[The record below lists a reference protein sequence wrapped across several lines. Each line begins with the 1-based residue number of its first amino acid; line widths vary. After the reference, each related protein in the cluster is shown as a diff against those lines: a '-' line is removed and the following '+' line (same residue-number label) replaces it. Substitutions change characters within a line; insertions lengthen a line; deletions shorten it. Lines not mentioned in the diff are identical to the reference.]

1 MRPAKRRSVIVGL
14 GAGLAVAVG
23 ATLIFALTGNDTQ
36 TLKIDG
42 PSVSTAPPARAS
54 GHVPTAGF
62 ERFDGSIGY
71 FTDYAGSPL
80 VVNFWSSS
88 CVPCVKEMPAFEAVF
103 RASKV
108 KFLGID
114 VNDTLADG
122 KSFAAKRGVTYD
134 LGRDPRAEL
143 LPDFD
148 ATILPTTVFVGA
160 DGKILEVHAG
170 ALTANEL
177 AAKIAKHFG

>member
-1 MRPAKRRSVIVGL
+1 MRPAKRRSLIVGL
-14 GAGLAVAVG
+14 GAGLAIAVA
-23 ATLIFALTGNDTQ
+23 ATLVFAFTGNDST

-42 PSVSTAPPARAS
+42 PSASTAPPAHAS
-54 GHVPTAGF
+54 GHVTTAGF
-62 ERFDGSIGY
+62 ERFDGSTGH
-71 FTDYAGSPL
+71 FTDYTGSPL
-80 VVNFWSSS
+80 VVNFWSTT
-88 CVPCVKEMPAFEAVF
+88 CVPCVKEMPALESVF

-122 KSFAAKRGVTYD
+122 QSFASKRGVTYD

-170 ALTANEL
+170 ALTADAL
-177 AAKIAKHFG
+177 TAKIAAHFG